1 MTKPPAR
8 AVRRPPG
15 GEPKAERR
23 GDGRFGFAVAA
34 AASILA
40 LLAVIERAGVPIAV
54 LRALAL
60 LAGALALLVIG
71 VSARTMRVSMF
82 YAAGRKLA
90 PRHAGLALAG
100 LGLALLLPLAPPVGG
115 GLATAGLL
123 AGFVCGL
130 AGAALVGGPLL
141 RKAGA
146 TSLAEYVCLR
156 FSHGAVR
163 LAAGALTAGVGLAVA
178 LAGLAAATATLV
190 AFAGLAR
197 PTAAA
202 LACLLAAG
210 LLVPGGLAGALWGAA
225 AAFVLPLALLA
236 VSLIVLLAGDGLP
249 GVDDAQWTQALASLA
264 GPNLDPD
271 ATRWSGA
278 FLVPAL
284 TLGFAAAAPLFGP
297 AAACANRAAAQ
308 RAGGVA
314 LIWTALAIGM
324 ASLAVAATAAFMA
337 NDAGQ
342 SAAPVPLFSG
352 FAAMAG
358 EPFVLSG
365 LLPLGIAGLGVALG
379 AAGLH
384 VAAAALGNDIIHS
397 VRDRAAMS
405 SRRLAITRALTL
417 AAAIFCAI
425 VIAAGAP
432 DARRVAGFALSLA
445 GIVCAPLLA
454 LTIWPRAGSRDALL
468 LIGVGLAATAGAA
481 LFGPRALLPERPDLI
496 VGGALV
502 ALAAGLAGSLVGRRS
517 EGGAAFVRA
526 LLHEPDE
533 LVMPDKGA

>member
-1 MTKPPAR
+1 MTRPPAR

-15 GEPKAERR
+15 VEPKAARR
-23 GDGRFGFAVAA
+23 GDGRFGFAIAA

-40 LLAVIERAGVPIAV
+40 LLAVIERAGVPVAV
-54 LRALAL
+54 LRVLAL
-60 LAGALALLVIG
+60 LAGAMALLVIG
-71 VSARTMRVSMF
+71 AGARTMRVSTF
-82 YAAGRKLA
+82 YAAGRAVA

-100 LGLALLLPLAPPVGG
+100 LGLALVLPLAPPNGG
-115 GLATAGLL
+115 GLATAGVL
-123 AGFVCGL
+123 AGFACGL
-130 AGAALVGGPLL
+130 AGAALVSGPLL

-163 LAAGALTAGVGLAVA
+163 LAAGALTAVVGFAVA
-178 LAGLAAATATLV
+178 LAGLAAATSTLA
-190 AFAGLAR
+190 AFAGLPR

-202 LACLLAAG
+202 LASLLAAA
-210 LLVPGGLAGALWGAA
+210 LLLPGGLSGALWGAA

-236 VSLIVLLAGDGLP
+236 VSLIVLLTGDGLP
-249 GVDDAQWTQALASLA
+249 GVGDAQWTQALASLG

-271 ATRWSGA
+271 AARWGGA

-308 RAGGVA
+308 RAGGIA
-314 LIWTALAIGM
+314 LLWAALAVGM
-324 ASLAVAATAAFMA
+324 ACLAATATAVFIA

-342 SAAPVPLFSG
+342 SAAPMPLFSG
-352 FAAMAG
+352 FAAIVG

-417 AAAIFCAI
+417 AAAILCGI
-425 VIAAGAP
+425 VIVTGAP
-432 DARRVAGFALSLA
+432 EARRLAGFALSLA

-468 LIGVGLAATAGAA
+468 LIGVGVAATAGAA
-481 LFGPRALLPERPDLI
+481 LFGPRTTLPERPDLV
-496 VGGALV
+496 VGGAIL
-502 ALAAGLAGSLVGRRS
+502 ALAAGIAGSFVGRRS
-517 EGGAAFVRA
+517 EGGTAFVHA
-526 LLHEPDE
+526 VLHEPDE